1 MDRSKSILKKLS
13 NGPKNH
19 FFGYYGINPWDLTQ
33 TYHLALETDFHH
45 YVPKPNDVAK
55 IGLIDRRTGS
65 FTTISTTSAFNL
77 QQGSMT
83 HWINSDW
90 GEELTHNDWEGDQ
103 LVSRAISLETKK
115 CRTIQAAIA
124 AVSPCMSYAIG
135 LNFARMSVCRPV
147 IGYAN

>member
-83 HWINSDW
+83 HWINSDYW

-124 AVSPCMSYAIG
+124 AVSPCM
-135 LNFARMSVCRPV
+135 
-147 IGYAN
+147 